1 VNKGACA
8 AVEMEAIK
16 SNVNSIP
23 WTRRTGSLDAQHA
36 LLVKIRPLPACRRPA
51 WAILAHL
58 LGVFVPTVQVRIP
71 PLSAH
76 LFSKFFCHIAS
87 LSCAV
92 CFLLHSQLVFCRRYH
107 RVPLDRCAI
116 PTGSCTAC
124 DCIDRIQPRGGGLAD
139 VVRGRQSIRAVQ
151 LSRREQGKWCFG
163 RVPRGG
169 AGLRRRGSRH
179 RCRARWV
186 NVNAGSQ
193 RVSGDTASLAVLAPD
208 EEASEAQQRKE
219 EHYPN
224 HRAGHGTYITRWG
237 GSWWRRR
244 WRR

>member
-1 VNKGACA
+1 MKGHTSFIS
-8 AVEMEAIK
+8 VHT
-16 SNVNSIP
+16 NY
-23 WTRRTGSLDAQHA
+23 R
-36 LLVKIRPLPACRRPA
+36 
-51 WAILAHL
+51 ILN
-58 LGVFVPTVQVRIP
+58 P
-71 PLSAH
+71 
-76 LFSKFFCHIAS
+76 
-87 LSCAV
+87 
-92 CFLLHSQLVFCRRYH
+92 
-107 RVPLDRCAI
+107 
-116 PTGSCTAC
+116 
-124 DCIDRIQPRGGGLAD
+124 IQPGGGGLAD

-224 HRAGHGTYITRWG
+224 HRAGHGTHAG
-237 GSWWRRR
+237 KAAKHADSNQ
-244 WRR
+244 